1 MGLDKKRKISLRPIK
16 TWEEFDELVAL
27 ETQDNQKDF
36 ADSNLAT
43 LATAF
48 VYQEIDGRKPTV
60 LGIYA
65 NDIPVGMLKF
75 NYNGVGENE
84 IPNLNESLP

>member
-48 VYQEIDGRKPTV
+48 VY
-60 LGIYA
+60 
-65 NDIPVGMLKF
+65 
-75 NYNGVGENE
+75 
-84 IPNLNESLP
+84 